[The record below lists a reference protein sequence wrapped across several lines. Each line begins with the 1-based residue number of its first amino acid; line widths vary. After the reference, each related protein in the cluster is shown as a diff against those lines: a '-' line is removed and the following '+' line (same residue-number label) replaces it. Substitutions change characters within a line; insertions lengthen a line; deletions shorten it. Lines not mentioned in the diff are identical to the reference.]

1 MKISR
6 SRRSSAEV
14 YTASLN
20 DIMFFLLLFF
30 LIIST
35 MVNPSVVKVLLPRAS
50 SSEPSMAQD
59 NVNLTITQD
68 HKYYVNNREVSFQE
82 IEPILSEQAQKLGGE
97 FTVFLRADNSLTIQS
112 VIDVIDIGNRLK
124 IKMVLS
130 TKKFDTN

>member
-1 MKISR
+1 
-6 SRRSSAEV
+6 
-14 YTASLN
+14 
-20 DIMFFLLLFF
+20 MFFLLLFF

-68 HKYYVNNREVSFQE
+68 HKYYVNNREVKFQE
-82 IEPILSEQAQKLGGE
+82 IESILSEQAQRLGGE

-130 TKKFDTN
+130 TKKLE

>member
-1 MKISR
+1 
-6 SRRSSAEV
+6 
-14 YTASLN
+14 
-20 DIMFFLLLFF
+20 MFFLLLFF

-59 NVNLTITQD
+59 NINLTITQD